1 MTGFVLAAI
10 APITTPSVDWL
21 GVAPVIAL
29 GGAGVAIVLARAL
42 LRRSAVTTPVC
53 VALGILGVVLAAIF
67 EYRLWHLVRADGAI
81 TTMAGMVRVDP
92 FGVFLSVV
100 VLIGTIYALFISVA
114 YLKRESLDAPEYL
127 ALIMLSA
134 AGMVAIITA
143 NDLIAIFV
151 ALEVLS
157 IPLYVLAAFDRRR
170 MASQEAGLKYFV
182 LGAFSSA
189 VFLYGV
195 ALTYGATGSTSL
207 TAIGDFLANN
217 TLYEQGTLLAG
228 GALLLAGLGFKVAA
242 VPFHFWTPD
251 VYEGA
256 PTPVTAFMA
265 AATKTAAFAVLIR
278 VFSIAFPLYRT
289 DWKPALWVL
298 AVLTLVVGS
307 VAALVQTDVKRILAY
322 SAIAHS
328 GYILIGFQTGTIAGR
343 QAALLYLLIYTFM
356 AIGTFA
362 VIMLASMTGD
372 DRHSLDDYRG
382 FALQRPVLGG
392 ILIFFLL
399 AQAGIPLTGGF
410 IAKLEVFSAAAQSH
424 DYSLL
429 VIGVLAA
436 VVAMFFY
443 LRSALALVSPAT
455 GGEYFSDRRVDRWS
469 GVVVATAA
477 LAVLATG
484 VTPGPFI
491 DWARQ
496 AVYFV

>member
-228 GALLLAGLGFKVAA
+228 G
-242 VPFHFWTPD
+242 
-251 VYEGA
+251 
-256 PTPVTAFMA
+256 
-265 AATKTAAFAVLIR
+265 
-278 VFSIAFPLYRT
+278 
-289 DWKPALWVL
+289 
-298 AVLTLVVGS
+298 
-307 VAALVQTDVKRILAY
+307 
-322 SAIAHS
+322 
-328 GYILIGFQTGTIAGR
+328 
-343 QAALLYLLIYTFM
+343 
-356 AIGTFA
+356 
-362 VIMLASMTGD
+362 
-372 DRHSLDDYRG
+372 
-382 FALQRPVLGG
+382 
-392 ILIFFLL
+392 
-399 AQAGIPLTGGF
+399 
-410 IAKLEVFSAAAQSH
+410 
-424 DYSLL
+424 
-429 VIGVLAA
+429 
-436 VVAMFFY
+436 
-443 LRSALALVSPAT
+443 
-455 GGEYFSDRRVDRWS
+455 
-469 GVVVATAA
+469 
-477 LAVLATG
+477 
-484 VTPGPFI
+484 
-491 DWARQ
+491 
-496 AVYFV
+496 